1 MLFVLTEELVSKAEL
16 NSEKERNI
24 IEKIAES
31 VRYGKHQA
39 FAKRNVLDRLIKIPT
54 YENKRTK
61 DVFSSLLV
69 KYSTS
74 ANIVNLVCHKV
85 FFVVHETDKKII
97 KDELGRYKEVYI
109 PVDYI
114 TDYEIF
120 GSAFLL
126 GENDTEIR
134 FYIFLCEYYKKKENI
149 NLPTR
154 HIPDLGGGNTIGGV
168 VKSHCELRKSF
179 CLTLVDSDKKYP
191 TATHGD
197 TLKKAINKYGS
208 FEFPFNCGIVYSDEI
223 REIENLIPIS
233 ILKEISSDNVDWKR
247 GYDIIEKNKDLNH
260 NINYFDLKNGISK
273 NKYCKI
279 LDPNYK
285 TYVNQFIQN
294 CQLMT
299 LDEFGSFCDVIDN
312 DNDVT
317 LLQGLGNSVLER
329 AIIYIN
335 EKKPI
340 LAELL
345 DPELEEVWATVG
357 KHIFSWTCAS
367 EPIRL

>member
-1 MLFVLTEELVSKAEL
+1 MLFIITDELVSKAEL

-24 IEKIAES
+24 IERIAES
-31 VRYGKHQA
+31 VRYGKHQVY
-39 FAKRNVLDRLIKIPT
+39 AKRDILNRLINIST
-54 YENKRTK
+54 YENTRTK
-61 DVFSSLLV
+61 DVFTYLLV
-69 KYSTS
+69 RYSTF
-74 ANIVNLVCHKV
+74 ANIVNFVCHKV
-85 FFVVHETDKKII
+85 VFVINETEKRIVTD
-97 KDELGRYKEVYI
+97 DLGRFKEVYI

-114 TDYEIF
+114 IDYEIF
-120 GSAFLL
+120 GATFLL

-134 FYIFLCEYYKKKENI
+134 FYMFLCEYYKKKEGI

-168 VKSHCELRKSF
+168 LKSHCETKKCF
-179 CLTLVDSDKKYP
+179 CLTLVDSDKKHP
-191 TATHGD
+191 NASHGD
-197 TLKKAINKYGS
+197 TLKIAIKKYKK
-208 FEFPFNCGIVYSDEI
+208 FEFPFNCGIIYSDEI

-233 ILKEISSDNVDWKR
+233 ILKEISSENVDWKR
-247 GYDIIEKNKDLNH
+247 GYDIIERNKELNH

-279 LDPNYK
+279 LDQNYK

-299 LDEFGSFCDVIDN
+299 LDEFAVFCDVIDIN
-312 DNDVT
+312 NDVT

-329 AIIYIN
+329 AIVYIN
-335 EKKPI
+335 EMKPDFGEHCD
-340 LAELL
+340 LN
-345 DPELEEVWATVG
+345 LEDIWSTIG